1 MTPYALPVGTG
12 GVNLA
17 MHGIAPTRRAHA
29 MNRPTK
35 RAHAMRP
42 YAVSLQIASIEFVSN
57 SKVTPHTV
65 SGPKHPSQNRHHL
78 RCHLFLPSQ

>member
-1 MTPYALPVGTG
+1 MTPYALPVGKG
-12 GVNLA
+12 GVNRA
-17 MHGIAPTRRAHA
+17 MHGIA
-29 MNRPTK
+29 PTK